1 MGHGNRWIAA
11 GAAFALAVTGTVVVL
26 RSGDSRPP
34 QSMATTTTVDAGPR
48 TTTSVRL
55 PSSTSSS
62 SSSSTSTTAEVEATS
77 TTAAGERVLHK
88 GSRGDEVVEIQKF
101 LKSAHYDPG
110 PADGAYGQATA
121 YAVQAFQGLHGITKS
136 GNWGPSE
143 RAVMRRASVNPTP
156 LIPDGGDNRVEI
168 DLRNQTLKL
177 YRGGELELLSHVST
191 GSGKRY
197 CVEGDCDNIAKTP
210 AGTYKFTWRRKGWR
224 ESRLG
229 KLYNPVYFNGGIAV
243 HGAQSVPAYPASH
256 GCVRI
261 PMHIAEYFPSLVK
274 TGYPVYVLDG
284 RKTVRPAA
292 STTTTVKQ
300 APTTTTS
307 TTSTTVPP
315 STTPTTSPPDTTPS
329 TTTPSTTTPSS
340 TTTTTTL
347 LP

>member
-1 MGHGNRWIAA
+1 MSHRNRWIAA
-11 GAAFALAVTGTVVVL
+11 GAAFALAATGTVVVL

-34 QSMATTTTVDAGPR
+34 QSLATTTTVDAGSRP
-48 TTTSVRL
+48 TTSLR
-55 PSSTSSS
+55 PSTSTSSS
-62 SSSSTSTTAEVEATS
+62 SSSSTSTTADVHASSS
-77 TTAAGERVLHK
+77 TTPAERVLRR
-88 GSRGDEVVEIQKF
+88 GSKGDEVLAVQKF
-101 LKSAHYDPG
+101 LKSVHYDPG
-110 PADGAYGQATA
+110 PADGAYGQATV
-121 YAVQAFQGLHGITKS
+121 YAVEAFQGLHGITKS

-143 RAVMRRASVNPTP
+143 RAVMRRASVDPAP

-177 YRGGELELLSHVST
+177 YRGGQIALLTPVST

-197 CVEGDCDNIAKTP
+197 CVDGDCDNIAKTP

-243 HGAQSVPAYPASH
+243 HGALSVPTYPASH

-284 RKTVRPAA
+284 RKTVRPAP
-292 STTTTVKQ
+292 STTTTVKP

-307 TTSTTVPP
+307 TTPAT
-315 STTPTTSPPDTTPS
+315 TTPPTTTPATS
-329 TTTPSTTTPSS
+329 TTTTPP
-340 TTTTTTL
+340 TTTTTL